1 MAYQEVTKTSY
12 GSRLGSSLRGI
23 ITGLILFVAAT
34 ALLWWNE
41 GRAVKTSKMLN
52 DSAKECVDVA
62 DVSTVDPA
70 LNGKLIHATAV
81 AKTDEI
87 LTDPDYGVSV
97 NAIRLVRN
105 VEYYQWVENSSSET
119 KDKVGGGQETVTT
132 YTYSKQW
139 VSSPVDSDS
148 FHDPDY
154 QGSNFVRTNVED
166 KTVTADKVDFGG
178 YVLPKSMVG
187 SIPDDTVVSLSQSYA
202 NGVDVFVVNNFI
214 YYGEEPDTPAIGD
227 VRVSFTQAAGGDAS
241 ILAKVSGSTFEP
253 YVHKN
258 GKSLCVLSMG
268 VRSMDQMYEAQK
280 ASNKFLTWIL
290 RIFGLLMVIMALRM
304 MFSIV
309 VALLKVLPFLGNVA
323 QVGINL
329 VTGIV
334 GTVWTLLVILVA
346 WVVWRPVVAI
356 VLAVIICLLVGML
369 IAKSKSAPAAAPEA
383 APAAPATPAETPKT
397 DAE

>member
-12 GSRLGSSLRGI
+12 GSQLGGSLRGI
-23 ITGLILFVAAT
+23 VTGLILFVAAT

-81 AKTDEI
+81 AGTDEI

-97 NAIRLVRN
+97 NAIRLVRKA
-105 VEYYQWVENSSSET
+105 EYYQWVEESESET
-119 KDKVGGGQETVTT
+119 KDKIGGGQETVTT
-132 YTYSKQW
+132 YTYSKKW
-139 VSSPVDSDS
+139 VDSPVDSDE

-154 QGSNFVRTNVED
+154 QGSNFVRVNVED
-166 KTVTADKVDFGG
+166 KTVVADKVNFGG
-178 YVLPKSMVG
+178 YVLPKAMVG
-187 SIPDDTVVSLSQSYA
+187 SIPESSSVSLSESLA
-202 NGVDVFVVNNFI
+202 NGIDTFVVNNYV
-214 YYGEEPDTPAIGD
+214 YYGEEPDSPAIGD
-227 VRVSFTQAAGGDAS
+227 VRVSFQQAEGGEAS

-258 GKSLCVLSMG
+258 GKSLCVLTMG
-268 VRSMDQMYEAQK
+268 VRSMDQMYETQR

-290 RIFGLLMVIMALRM
+290 RIFGLLLVIMALRM
-304 MFSIV
+304 MFSILV
-309 VALLKVLPFLGNVA
+309 TILKVLPFLGK
-323 QVGINL
+323 VGQLGVNL

-346 WVVWRPVVAI
+346 WVMWRPVVAI
-356 VLAVIICLLVGML
+356 VLAVIICLLVGIL